1 MPIPDYQSI
10 MLPLLQFAADGAE
23 HRSRDGIAALAQH
36 FQLTPEEV
44 AALLP
49 SGQDYVFGNRWGWAR
64 TYLKKAGLIAYPT
77 RGKFQITNEGRS
89 LLKEQ
94 PPKIDVALL
103 KRYPS
108 FREFCNLPVTEGAPQ
123 TPAPVA
129 ESEAVEET
137 PEELIASAHEKLRK
151 QVQSELLSKV
161 MSCSPAYFE
170 RLVVRLLTL
179 MGYGGSL
186 ADAGSALGR
195 PGDGGIDGE
204 IKEDKLGLDRIYI
217 QAKRWGSNT
226 VGSHE
231 VRDFIGALVGKR
243 ARKGVLITTSKFS
256 NDAIACAANLEK
268 NVILVD
274 GDRLSELMFEYG
286 LGLTTVSTYHVK
298 RIENDSFDEDEVGI

>member
-10 MLPLLQFAADGAE
+10 MLPLLQFAKDGAE
-23 HRSRDGIAALAQH
+23 HRSRDGITALAQH
-36 FQLTPEEV
+36 FHLTPEEV
-44 AALLP
+44 AVLLP

-64 TYLKKAGLIAYPT
+64 TYLKKAGLISYPI
-77 RGKFQITNEGRS
+77 RGKFQITNQGRA

-108 FREFCNLPVTEGAPQ
+108 FLEFWNGTQKEEAT
-123 TPAPVA
+123 TPANTAESQVA
-129 ESEAVEET
+129 EQT

-151 QVQSELLSKV
+151 QIQSELLSKV

-170 RLVVRLLTL
+170 RLVVRLLTV

-195 PGDGGIDGE
+195 TGDGGIDGE

-217 QAKRWGSNT
+217 QAKRWGSNN
-226 VGSHE
+226 VGSPE
-231 VRDFIGALVGKR
+231 VRDFIGALAGKR

-256 NDAIACAANLEK
+256 KDAIACALNLEK
-268 NVILVD
+268 NVVLVD
-274 GDRLSELMFEYG
+274 GDRLSELMFEYD
-286 LGLTTVSTYHVK
+286 LGVTTQSTYHVK
-298 RIENDSFDEDEVGI
+298 RIENDFFDEDVV